1 MSPASSPAG
10 EKLDAGRRYR
20 VELSGYDLAIL
31 RQVVDEALA
40 RADAKLA
47 ELKAAQE
54 AEPELVREELLGWST
69 LWRKVLVDARA
80 ATRRERPVEAEET
93 RPENP

>member
-1 MSPASSPAG
+1 MSPTGDAAG

-47 ELKAAQE
+47 ELEAAQG
-54 AEPELVREELLGWST
+54 AMPELPREELLGWT
-69 LWRKVLVDARA
+69 ALWRAALVDARA
-80 ATRRERPVEAEET
+80 ATRRERPVETEET